1 MSRTCRSL
9 LLASVV
15 SLAGASL
22 FGASPAAAAPG
33 WLDPYGKIEAGVAF
47 PLRSPQ
53 SDYFG
58 PGFAGRLNLGLG
70 LGEWISV
77 QLTGQVVALPARS
90 TAPTS
95 DSAIPIGLGGG
106 LRLKLPY
113 RYAVYP
119 WIDADLL
126 YVRTGPLDRF
136 GYTVGIGVHVP
147 IGQSRVV
154 RLGPFVRF
162 FQIVDPPAPNVN
174 STDAMMLIAGASLE
188 IGAAHRKKP
197 LDSDHDGVAD
207 LEDRCPDD
215 PGPVSTHGCPD
226 GDGDGIADRDDKC
239 PDQPGPAA
247 THGCPDR
254 DGDGIFDSEDKC
266 PDQAGPS
273 STGGCPDKDGDG
285 VPDLTDK
292 CPDQPGPAPSG
303 CPDRD
308 KDGVADIDD
317 KCPDQPGPAA
327 AGGCPDKDGDGVPD
341 STDKCPDQPGPAPTG
356 CPNGPTVQVTEKK
369 ILLSEKIFF
378 ETDKKRIQERS
389 FPILDEVVKVLK
401 EKPEL
406 RIRIEGHTDNRKGE
420 HTDNQ
425 RLSQRRANEVRDYL
439 VDHDVDIKRL
449 EAKGY
454 GDSKPLAPNDTDEG
468 REKNRRVEFVI
479 IQ

>member
-1 MSRTCRSL
+1 MAV
-9 LLASVV
+9 LAS
-15 SLAGASL
+15 ST
-22 FGASPAAAAPG
+22 AAAAPG

-53 SDYFG
+53 KDFFG
-58 PGFAGRLNLGLG
+58 PGFGGRLNLGLG

-77 QLTGQVVALPARS
+77 QLTGQVVALPARN
-90 TAPTS
+90 TAPTG
-95 DSAIPIGLGGG
+95 DAAVPIGLGGG

-126 YVRTGPLDRF
+126 YVRTGPLDRL

-147 IGQSRVV
+147 IGQSRIV

-162 FQIVDPPAPNVN
+162 FQIIDQGAPNVD

-188 IGAAHRKKP
+188 IGAAHRKAP
-197 LDSDHDGVAD
+197 VDSDKDDVPD
-207 LEDRCPDD
+207 VEDRCPDE
-215 PGPVSTHGCPD
+215 PGPVATHGCPD
-226 GDGDGIADRDDKC
+226 RDGDGIADRDDKC
-239 PDQPGPAA
+239 PDEAGPLASG
-247 THGCPDR
+247 GCPDR
-254 DGDGIFDSEDKC
+254 DGDGVVDSQDRCPDQAGPAASGGCPDRDGDGVTDNVDKC
-266 PDQAGPS
+266 PDQA
-273 STGGCPDKDGDG
+273 
-285 VPDLTDK
+285 
-292 CPDQPGPAPSG
+292 GPAPSG

-308 KDGVADIDD
+308 KDGVPDATD

-341 STDKCPDQPGPAPTG
+341 AKDKCPDQAGPADHDG
-356 CPNGPTVQVTEKK
+356 CPSGPAAIITESK
-369 ILLSEKIFF
+369 IELSEKIFF

-389 FPILDEVVKVLK
+389 FPILDEVVKALK
-401 EKPEL
+401 ANPQM

-420 HTDNQ
+420 RTDNQ

-439 VDHDVDIKRL
+439 VDHEIDIKRL

-454 GDSKPLAPNDTDEG
+454 GDSKPLASNDTDEG

-479 IQ
+479 VQ